1 MVEAPTTEAQA
12 KAFITMARGIYLN
25 MQTPT
30 SDYNAWAQ
38 VGGYGRDVV
47 TWTDPEDIVFILRG
61 DMASY
66 IDVNVLA
73 SAFNIDRTTLLGNII
88 YVNNFNQYDNE
99 GNLIF
104 DGSNIIGFMGDK
116 AWFKIKD
123 QDMEMDNFYN
133 ANNRTWQYYLNLVRM
148 YSYSLFANGVVFTT
162 QAPEVTITGLTYN
175 APEGITINGIG
186 EVEGLEIATTPA
198 AANTPAITYTVAP
211 TDVVSIEKIN
221 NKNIKLTSL
230 KAGTATITATAGAV
244 TTTVNVN
251 VTA

>member
-1 MVEAPTTEAQA
+1 
-12 KAFITMARGIYLN
+12 MARGIYLN

-88 YVNNFNQYDNE
+88 YVNNFNQYDND

-198 AANTPAITYTVAP
+198 AANTPAIAYTVAP

-244 TTTVNVN
+244 TTTVNVT